1 MRHIF
6 IVVPQL
12 CGMPD
17 VWKHVFS
24 VLDGREKRE
33 QVLRVRTGGQFVSNF
48 STARGPLAP
57 CLALA
62 LQDNGGQLTAHAW
75 RVTRDDQFAWREN
88 MLTLNEEAGGKI
100 LLVKISGKLSKQDY
114 QRFVPDVERLI
125 KDHGKIRIL
134 VQMHDF
140 HGWELGALWDD
151 IKFDMKHFADIER
164 LALVGESKWEA
175 GMAAF
180 CKPFTTAKIQYFDE
194 SKSADALTWIRAA

>member
-1 MRHIF
+1 
-6 IVVPQL
+6 
-12 CGMPD
+12 
-17 VWKHVFS
+17 
-24 VLDGREKRE
+24 
-33 QVLRVRTGGQFVSNF
+33 
-48 STARGPLAP
+48 
-57 CLALA
+57 
-62 LQDNGGQLTAHAW
+62 
-75 RVTRDDQFAWREN
+75 

-100 LLVKISGKLSKQDY
+100 LLVKISGKLSKEDY

-140 HGWELGALWDD
+140 HGWELGALWED
-151 IKFDMKHFADIER
+151 IKFDMKHFGDIER

-180 CKPFTTAKIQYFDE
+180 CKPFTKAKIQYFDE